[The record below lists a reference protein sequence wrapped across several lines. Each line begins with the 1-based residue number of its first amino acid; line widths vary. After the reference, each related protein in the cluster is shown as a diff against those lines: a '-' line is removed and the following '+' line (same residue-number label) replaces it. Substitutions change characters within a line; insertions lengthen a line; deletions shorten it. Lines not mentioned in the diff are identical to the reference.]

1 VYFAE
6 IVNISWT
13 SFHQGIAVIQRCPFI
28 RQQPSSSLLGI
39 CSIETQFHSGGC
51 SMIQLLGFLDNSKFT
66 DPRGRVYA
74 ILDLISV
81 YGRRY
86 PANFTPDYSSSVYGL
101 YENTAEWIIQG
112 HYLLEI
118 LDLLNGPPDTRSIKG
133 MSSWVPD
140 FSMEPCGCRL
150 DLTDQRLRMHF
161 KATTACENRGKQ
173 ISIIYNRE
181 GHRLSVRGCLV
192 DQIKIVY
199 ERFTSKTFDPLSC
212 SCSRIILQ
220 RVTRSMRAPTW
231 TWFHFGKH

>member
-1 VYFAE
+1 
-6 IVNISWT
+6 
-13 SFHQGIAVIQRCPFI
+13 
-28 RQQPSSSLLGI
+28 
-39 CSIETQFHSGGC
+39 
-51 SMIQLLGFLDNSKFT
+51 MIQPLGSLNNSKFT

-140 FSMEPCGCRL
+140 FLMEPCGCRL
-150 DLTDQRLRMHF
+150 DLTYQRLRMHF
-161 KATTACENRGKQ
+161 KATTASEDRSKQ

-192 DQIKIVY
+192 DQIKTVY
-199 ERFTSKTFDPLSC
+199 ERFTSKNLASSVLFLFKDYLAASYKVNESTHLGMASFWQTLIRVETSQPGGDEFDYGL
-212 SCSRIILQ
+212 
-220 RVTRSMRAPTW
+220 A
-231 TWFHFGKH
+231 F